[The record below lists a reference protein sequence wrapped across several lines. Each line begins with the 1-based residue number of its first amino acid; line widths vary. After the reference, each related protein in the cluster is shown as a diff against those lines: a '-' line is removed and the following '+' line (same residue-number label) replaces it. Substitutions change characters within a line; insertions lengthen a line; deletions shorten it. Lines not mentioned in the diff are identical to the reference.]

1 LDRLDLAVKIRRW
14 LPIAILVLAA
24 AASRQVAAAGRAMS
38 FRVPSLSGGNI
49 SNEDLKG
56 KIVILDVWATWC
68 GPCRMVIPHLV
79 DLQQRFAGKGVT
91 VLGLNAD
98 GEPGAPVDLE
108 TLRSFLDEYQV
119 TYPIGI
125 MNPDAYI
132 EVARIM
138 GNDPMDGM
146 SIPTTIIL
154 GRNGLVLKRYPG
166 YFPGQEKEIE
176 EIITR
181 VIDAEAREKKK
192 P

>member
-1 LDRLDLAVKIRRW
+1 MTSRIRRW
-14 LPIAILVLAA
+14 LPIAVLVLAA
-24 AASRQVAAAGRAMS
+24 GASRQVAAAGQAMS

-56 KIVILDVWATWC
+56 KIVVLDVWATWC

-79 DLQQRFAGKGVT
+79 SLQQKFAGKGVT

-138 GNDPMDGM
+138 GSDPMEGM

-154 GRNGLVLKRYPG
+154 GRNGRVLKRYPG

-181 VIDAEAREKKK
+181 VIDAETREKKK

>member
-1 LDRLDLAVKIRRW
+1 MSLRIRRW
-14 LPIAILVLAA
+14 LPIAFLLLAA
-24 AASRQVAAAGRAMS
+24 GASRQATAAGQSMV
-38 FRVPSLSGGNI
+38 FKVPSLSGGNI

-79 DLQQRFAGKGVT
+79 DLHQKFAGKGVT

-108 TLRSFLDEYQV
+108 TIRSFLDDYQV
-119 TYPIGI
+119 TYPIGL
-125 MNPDAYI
+125 MNPAAYI
-132 EVARIM
+132 EVARVM
-138 GNDPMDGM
+138 GSDPVEGM

-154 GRNGLVLKRYPG
+154 GRNGRVLKRYPG
-166 YFPGQEKEIE
+166 YYPGQEKDIE
-176 EIITR
+176 QIIDK
-181 VIDAEAREKKK
+181 VIGAESGEKKK